1 MSNRGSRDNRE
12 KGEQLLLSTSKDKI
26 VSRLSRAIELGE
38 PGFVKKLLYY
48 LMKERKISR
57 GAWAELLNVPIDKS
71 FAKNA
76 KSIGLDN
83 IDSLSRL
90 VKHDRINT
98 AETDLF
104 CYEDFT
110 RGQRIT
116 LGRVLRMLSF
126 VQRDSSIDGKRIW
139 IRREKAIH
147 VQYNIKIMVD
157 VIQSDLGV
165 FSEDEEK
172 KEEGISFNNLI

>member
-1 MSNRGSRDNRE
+1 MSIRDNRE
-12 KGEQLLLSTSKDKI
+12 KGEQLLLSTSKNKI

-48 LMKERKISR
+48 LVKERKSSR

-71 FAKNA
+71 FARNA
-76 KSIGLDN
+76 KSLGLDS
-83 IDSLSRL
+83 IDSLSRIAR
-90 VKHDRINT
+90 HDRINV

-116 LGRVLRMLSF
+116 LGRLLRMLSF
-126 VQRDSSIDGKRIW
+126 IQRDSSIDGKRIW
-139 IRREKAIH
+139 IRREKVIH
-147 VQYNIKIMVD
+147 VQYNIKIIVD

-165 FSEDEEK
+165 FSEDKVEES
-172 KEEGISFNNLI
+172 EEGISFNNLI